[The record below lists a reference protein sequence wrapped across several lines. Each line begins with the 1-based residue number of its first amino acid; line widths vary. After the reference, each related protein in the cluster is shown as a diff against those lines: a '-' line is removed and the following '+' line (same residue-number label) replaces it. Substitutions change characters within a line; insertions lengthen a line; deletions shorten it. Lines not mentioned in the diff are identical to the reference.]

1 MTASHENL
9 LHWSYLIKFLCRDN
23 FLHARN
29 LREMGAAR
37 RQLARILS
45 LNLASAAGRKS
56 IAGQR
61 SSAMLGQD
69 ALKQAASGS
78 VSKDPSKSVLE
89 CLRRAIAAGWADQ
102 VF

>member
-1 MTASHENL
+1 MTALHENL

-89 CLRRAIAAGWADQ
+89 CLRRAVAAGWADQ